1 MASSLTA
8 AQQLGC
14 RPSSQKLKGRGFECR
29 QVLIE
34 NYQAFMSTLNMSFL
48 NGMILAEWVDGSGK
62 NGSLI
67 SINTVEIKKWNYI
80 AWQSSDLRN
89 LTRLGVQDIF

>member
-1 MASSLTA
+1 
-8 AQQLGC
+8 
-14 RPSSQKLKGRGFECR
+14 
-29 QVLIE
+29 
-34 NYQAFMSTLNMSFL
+34 MSFL

-67 SINTVEIKKWNYI
+67 SINTVEIKKWTYI

-89 LTRLGVQDIF
+89 LTRLGVQDIFQQNNISVFADRISPGFANVFLGNNQKG

>member
-1 MASSLTA
+1 
-8 AQQLGC
+8 
-14 RPSSQKLKGRGFECR
+14 
-29 QVLIE
+29 
-34 NYQAFMSTLNMSFL
+34 MSFL

-67 SINTVEIKKWNYI
+67 SINTVEIKKWTYI